1 MNNSPLT
8 HFLSQKKILSLR
20 ENILPLTENILP
32 LTENILPFLS
42 QRILAG
48 IILHSRKKQRGFEE
62 FNIISLEPRVL
73 FA

>member
-8 HFLSQKKILSLR
+8 HFLSQKKILPLR

-48 IILHSRKKQRGFEE
+48 IFHSRKKQRGFEE